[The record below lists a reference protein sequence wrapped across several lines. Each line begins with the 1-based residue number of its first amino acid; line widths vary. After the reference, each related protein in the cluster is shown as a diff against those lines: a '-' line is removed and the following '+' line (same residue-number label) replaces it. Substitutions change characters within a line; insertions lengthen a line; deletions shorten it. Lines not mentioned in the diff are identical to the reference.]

1 MPGYPGLPGHQG
13 LPGIQGETGLHGMRG
28 ETSFYLKYFH
38 FILNIFIFISN
49 SGYPGPKG
57 EIKKPSYD
65 GSSKKIEKKP
75 IFSKRPIKRKP
86 TKPFSIEIP
95 FLLPNMF
102 KKMRVKRHR
111 KPPRNRRRND
121 RVFNL
126 RNPRMH
132 YRPFRVRPG
141 RRRKNTKQETFS
153 RLKEPVIIRTDFL
166 REPVGRNE

>member
-1 MPGYPGLPGHQG
+1 
-13 LPGIQGETGLHGMRG
+13 MRQRDRNIL
-28 ETSFYLKYFH
+28 F
-38 FILNIFIFISN
+38 FISNIFIFH
-49 SGYPGPKG
+49 SGYPGYKG
-57 EIKKPSYD
+57 EIKKPGYD

-75 IFSKRPIKRKP
+75 IFSKRPLRKP

-126 RNPRMH
+126 RHPRH
-132 YRPFRVRPG
+132 YRPYRARPQ
-141 RRRKNTKQETFS
+141 RRQRKTQQESFS
-153 RLKEPVIIRTDFL
+153 RLKEPIMIRTRFL